1 MGYLGNNSTLTGTQN
16 NVRISAT
23 ATADQTDFTVGGGY
37 QVGAIDVYRNGVKLN
52 AGNDF
57 TASNG
62 STVTLVGAA
71 TAGDTI
77 EFVVFESFEVSG
89 AVSKSGDSTINGAL
103 TATSFSGDGSSVTGV
118 SADGLSATASVNTT
132 GIITASNGFSGNISG
147 VAGTFTGNVSGV
159 NGTFTGNVT
168 IGGTLTYEDVT
179 NIDSV
184 GLITARNGLQVL
196 AGITTISGQTNLTN
210 TNVTAGI
217 ATVAGQANLANVNVS
232 AAGTVATLS
241 ATTATVSG
249 QTTLSNVNV
258 SSGIAT
264 VAGQTTLANVNVAT
278 GIATVAG
285 QTNLA
290 NLNISGFT
298 TSNVN
303 YFNNVAEKMVRVSA
317 AGSVG
322 ICTYSSTANILYF
335 DAPNGDAV
343 IKVTGVPQDSSF
355 DNSSIVVSAILRTT
369 GTGRSVHPYLNIN
382 GVDRS
387 IKFSGGSRNEATS
400 GVTTTNGYTIYSF
413 IGINTAGSA
422 STAAN
427 YEVLGAISGGFF

>member
-16 NVRISAT
+16 QKIITVT
-23 ATADQTDFTVGGGY
+23 ATADQTDFTIAGGY
-37 QVGAIDVYRNGVKLN
+37 GVGSIDVYRNGVKLN
-52 AGNDF
+52 TGNDF

-62 STVTLVGAA
+62 STVVLTSGASADDTL
-71 TAGDTI
+71 
-77 EFVVFESFEVSG
+77 EFQVFENFLVTD
-89 AVSKSGDSTINGAL
+89 AVTTSGDSTINGDL
-103 TATSFSGDGSSVTGV
+103 TATSFSGDGSSLTSV
-118 SADGLSATASVNTT
+118 SAGSLSATASVNTT
-132 GIITASNGFSGNISG
+132 GIITASNGFSGNIT
-147 VAGTFTGNVSGV
+147 GTAA
-159 NGTFTGNVT
+159 TFTGNVT
-168 IGGTLTYEDVT
+168 VGGTLTYDDVT

-217 ATVAGQANLANVNVS
+217 LSATGQTNLANVNVS
-232 AAGTVATLS
+232 ASSTAVTSTVT
-241 ATTATVSG
+241 
-249 QTTLSNVNV
+249 
-258 SSGIAT
+258 
-264 VAGQTTLANVNVAT
+264 GQTTLANVNVAT

-290 NLNISGFT
+290 NLDVSGFT

-400 GVTTTNGYTIYSF
+400 GVTTTNGYTIYNF
-413 IGINTAGSA
+413 IGINTTGSA

-427 YEVLGAISGGFF
+427 YEVLGCISGGFF

>member
-37 QVGAIDVYRNGVKLN
+37 GIGAIDVYRNGVKLN

-89 AVSKSGDSTINGAL
+89 AVSKNGDSTIQGAL

-147 VAGTFTGNVSGV
+147 VAATFTGP
-159 NGTFTGNVT
+159 VT

-184 GLITARNGLQVL
+184 GLVTARNGLQVL

-264 VAGQTTLANVNVAT
+264 VAGQT
-278 GIATVAG
+278 
-285 QTNLA
+285 NLA
-290 NLNISGFT
+290 NLDVSGFT

-322 ICTYSSTANILYF
+322 ICTYSSTANIIYF

-400 GVTTTNGYTIYSF
+400 GVTTTNGYTIYNF
-413 IGINTAGSA
+413 IGINTIGSAA
-422 STAAN
+422 STAS
-427 YEVLGAISGGFF
+427 YEVLGCVSGGFF

>member
-37 QVGAIDVYRNGVKLN
+37 QIGAIDVYRNGVKLN

-57 TASNG
+57 TATNG

-71 TAGDTI
+71 SAGDTI
-77 EFVVFESFEVSG
+77 EFIVFESFEVSG
-89 AVSKSGDSTINGAL
+89 AVSKGGDSTIEGNL
-103 TATSFSGDGSSVTGV
+103 TATSFIGDGSNLTSV

-132 GIITASNGFSGNISG
+132 GIITASNGFSGNVSG
-147 VAGTFTGNVSGV
+147 VAATFTGP
-159 NGTFTGNVT
+159 VT

-184 GLITARNGLQVL
+184 GLVTARNGLQVL

-264 VAGQTTLANVNVAT
+264 VAGQT
-278 GIATVAG
+278 
-285 QTNLA
+285 NLA

-322 ICTYSSTANILYF
+322 ICTYSSTANIIYF

-343 IKVTGVPQDSSF
+343 IKITGVPQDSSF

-413 IGINTAGSA
+413 IGINTTGSA

>member
-37 QVGAIDVYRNGVKLN
+37 QIGAIDVYRNGVKLN

-57 TASNG
+57 TATNG

-249 QTTLSNVNV
+249 QTTL
-258 SSGIAT
+258 
-264 VAGQTTLANVNVAT
+264 ANVNVAT

-285 QTNLA
+285 QTALA
-290 NLNISGFT
+290 NLSVSGVSTITAGANLDGFKVEEGVYDT
-298 TSNVN
+298 TALNGEFDFELEDGHIQTHTGSTAGTYFPDFKVSSGTTLSSVMDVGDVVSCTLIVAASNTAH
-303 YFNNVAEKMVRVSA
+303 YCTTGIKIDDSTTNVTIEWIGSSA
-317 AGSVG
+317 A
-322 ICTYSSTANILYF
+322 
-335 DAPNGDAV
+335 
-343 IKVTGVPQDSSF
+343 
-355 DNSSIVVSAILRTT
+355 SA
-369 GTGRSVHPYLNIN
+369 GKG
-382 GVDRS
+382 
-387 IKFSGGSRNEATS
+387 A
-400 GVTTTNGYTIYSF
+400 GYDIYAFTIQK
-413 IGINTAGSA
+413 
-422 STAAN
+422 TAATPAYLVIVN
-427 YEVLGAISGGFF
+427 ATDAG

>member
-37 QVGAIDVYRNGVKLN
+37 QIGAIDVYRNGVKLN

-57 TASNG
+57 TATNG

-71 TAGDTI
+71 SAGDTI
-77 EFVVFESFEVSG
+77 EFIVFESFEVSG
-89 AVSKSGDSTINGAL
+89 AVSKGGDSTIEGNL
-103 TATSFSGDGSSVTGV
+103 TATSFIGDGSNLTSV

-132 GIITASNGFSGNISG
+132 GIITASNGFSGNVSG
-147 VAGTFTGNVSGV
+147 VAATFTGP
-159 NGTFTGNVT
+159 VT

-184 GLITARNGLQVL
+184 GLVTARNGLQVL

-232 AAGTVATLS
+232 AAGTVVTLS
-241 ATTATVSG
+241 ATTATVTG

-322 ICTYSSTANILYF
+322 ICTYSSTANIIYF

-400 GVTTTNGYTIYSF
+400 GVTTTNGYTIYNF

-427 YEVLGAISGGFF
+427 YEVLGCVSGGFF